1 MSEDETFE
9 DESNDVAPAAIS
21 LPGIEIALEESASQ
35 PVTASKL
42 GGVPYL
48 APDAEQP
55 RDEDG
60 EPLTF
65 LLQIRCEDLPP
76 NDFLP
81 ESGLLQFWHGSDDL
95 MGADLD
101 DPLES
106 AAAVLHIE
114 DPDESVT
121 AEDVLK
127 RLADGD
133 DYTPLPWGSR
143 VEGGEAPEREFALRF
158 SLATSTDPNNAA
170 GHRLGGHAAFV
181 QEDPRPWGTSC
192 VPTRSSCSS
201 WTRTSPASAGGTWA
215 SGTSSSPRSR
225 RRLGT
230 TPTCSTRGTAADPSL
245 TPIATTARRP

>member
-143 VEGGEAPEREFALRF
+143 VEGGEAPEREFALHF

-170 GHRLGGHAAFV
+170 GHRLGGHAEFV
-181 QEDPRPWGTSC
+181 QEDPRPWEDELRPYTVQLLQLDSDESGLCWGDMGVGHFFVTEDQAKARDYSR
-192 VPTRSSCSS
+192 VLY
-201 WTRTSPASAGGTWA
+201 TWDC
-215 SGTSSSPRSR
+215 G
-225 RRLGT
+225 
-230 TPTCSTRGTAADPSL
+230 
-245 TPIATTARRP
+245 

>member
-1 MSEDETFE
+1 MSEDATYEQDDT
-9 DESNDVAPAAIS
+9 DIVPAAIS
-21 LPGIEIALEESASQ
+21 LPGIELTLEESAPQ

-65 LLQIRCEDLPP
+65 LLQIRCEELPP

-81 ESGLLQFWHGSDDL
+81 ESGLLQFWHGTDDL

-106 AAAVLHIE
+106 AVAVLHIE

-121 AEDVLK
+121 AEDVLE
-127 RLADGD
+127 RWEEGD
-133 DYTPLPWGSR
+133 DYTPLPTGTT
-143 VEGGEAPEREFALRF
+143 VEGGGAPEREFALRF
-158 SLATSTDPNNAA
+158 SPAAPTDLEDAA
-170 GHRLGGHAAFV
+170 GHRLGGHALFV
-181 QEDPRPWGTSC
+181 QEDPRPWEDELRPYTVQLLQLDSDESGLCWGDMGVGHFFITEEQAKARDYSQ
-192 VPTRSSCSS
+192 VLY
-201 WTRTSPASAGGTWA
+201 TWDC
-215 SGTSSSPRSR
+215 G
-225 RRLGT
+225 
-230 TPTCSTRGTAADPSL
+230 
-245 TPIATTARRP
+245 